1 MWIGVFYIYSLIY
14 YFLFYYWDIKF
25 LFIVRNYV
33 VLLYM
38 DILRNKKVYVE
49 NGWKFGYGLE
59 LDFFVIMLS
68 YCYFFYCVGLFCFVL
83 VVILCVFKLC
93 YFCIRQDDN
102 ISMG

>member
-14 YFLFYYWDIKF
+14 YFLFYYWDIEF

-49 NGWKFGYGLE
+49 NG
-59 LDFFVIMLS
+59 
-68 YCYFFYCVGLFCFVL
+68 
-83 VVILCVFKLC
+83 
-93 YFCIRQDDN
+93 
-102 ISMG
+102 